1 MNIDARNAIK
11 NSNALFLGA
20 MIPYRALIVRMMK
33 ELSALCLRA
42 VLKAVESIYHLL
54 PHLHVP
60 PFQAKIAEVF
70 TENQLRKKQSN
81 R

>member
-1 MNIDARNAIK
+1 
-11 NSNALFLGA
+11 
-20 MIPYRALIVRMMK
+20 MMK

-42 VLKAVESIYHLL
+42 VLKAVESIHHLL

-70 TENQLRKKQSN
+70 TESQLSKKQSS